1 MLIASFCAQFFVS
14 LLTRNSK
21 NGNNNKLKVRAR
33 ASENNMPD
41 TLKRCSAASENR
53 LHFIGKD
60 APLYPQSR
68 PHNRT
73 MEPVFGLFGISFPMP
88 RSIFFDEM
96 LGGFILFPYLCT
108 NMIAGRY
115 INPYTDYGFK
125 YLFGTEPNK
134 DITLELVNALL
145 QGKEVIKSLTLLP
158 AEQLGDTEEDR
169 RSVFDV
175 YCENEKGDKIII
187 EMQKADQPWFKD
199 RSVYYSSFPIRS
211 QGEKGKWLFGLK
223 AVYTIGIL
231 NFVFDDDKDDTEY
244 YHHIVQLMDVE
255 KKEVF
260 YDKLTYIYLEMPKFK
275 KTEDELVTMAD
286 KWLYALKYLPE
297 LLERPKALQE
307 RIFSKFF
314 EVAEVAAL
322 SKEEYAK
329 YWESEK
335 IFYDNVGAFMAAEA
349 KGLAKGL
356 ARGRVEGRA
365 EGEQS
370 KAIDTARRMKTDG
383 MSVASI
389 AKYTGLAIEIIE
401 SL

>member
-1 MLIASFCAQFFVS
+1 M
-14 LLTRNSK
+14 
-21 NGNNNKLKVRAR
+21 
-33 ASENNMPD
+33 
-41 TLKRCSAASENR
+41 
-53 LHFIGKD
+53 
-60 APLYPQSR
+60 Y
-68 PHNRT
+68 
-73 MEPVFGLFGISFPMP
+73 
-88 RSIFFDEM
+88 
-96 LGGFILFPYLCT
+96 
-108 NMIAGRY
+108 AGRY

-125 YLFGTEPNK
+125 RLFGTEPNK

-158 AEQLGDTEEDR
+158 AEQLGDTEDDR
-169 RSVFDV
+169 RSVFDI

-223 AVYTIGIL
+223 AIYTIGIL
-231 NFVFDDDKDDTEY
+231 NFVFDDDKDDKEY

-275 KTEDELVTMAD
+275 KTEDELETMAD

-314 EVAEVAAL
+314 EVAEVAGL

-335 IFYDNVGAFMAAEA
+335 IFYDNIGAFMAAEA
-349 KGLAKGL
+349 KGRAEGRAKGKAEGL
-356 ARGRVEGRA
+356 AEGRA
-365 EGEQS
+365 EGRAEGI
-370 KAIDTARRMKTDG
+370 KATARNLKQMGLPAADIVK
-383 MSVASI
+383 A
-389 AKYTGLAIEIIE
+389 TGLAAEEIEK
-401 SL
+401 L

>member
-1 MLIASFCAQFFVS
+1 MQKQEVKKKGD
-14 LLTRNSK
+14 RN
-21 NGNNNKLKVRAR
+21 L
-33 ASENNMPD
+33 E
-41 TLKRCSAASENR
+41 T
-53 LHFIGKD
+53 
-60 APLYPQSR
+60 
-68 PHNRT
+68 
-73 MEPVFGLFGISFPMP
+73 
-88 RSIFFDEM
+88 
-96 LGGFILFPYLCT
+96 
-108 NMIAGRY
+108 GRY

-145 QGKEVIKSLTLLP
+145 QGREVIQSLTLLP
-158 AEQLGDTEEDR
+158 TEQLGDTEEDR
-169 RSVFDV
+169 RSVFDI

-244 YHHIVQLMDVE
+244 YHHVVQLMDIK

-275 KTEDELVTMAD
+275 KTEDELETMTD

-335 IFYDNVGAFMAAEA
+335 IYYDNVGAFMAAEA
-349 KGLAKGL
+349 KGRAKGL
-356 ARGRVEGRA
+356 AEGEAKGRA
-365 EGEQS
+365 EERM
-370 KAIDTARRMKTDG
+370 ANARSLKENGVPVD
-383 MSVASI
+383 VI
-389 AKYTGLAIEIIE
+389 AKSLGLNPDEIEA
-401 SL
+401 L

>member
-1 MLIASFCAQFFVS
+1 MQKQEVKKKGD
-14 LLTRNSK
+14 SK
-21 NGNNNKLKVRAR
+21 
-33 ASENNMPD
+33 MD
-41 TLKRCSAASENR
+41 
-53 LHFIGKD
+53 
-60 APLYPQSR
+60 
-68 PHNRT
+68 
-73 MEPVFGLFGISFPMP
+73 
-88 RSIFFDEM
+88 
-96 LGGFILFPYLCT
+96 
-108 NMIAGRY
+108 AGRY

-145 QGKEVIKSLTLLP
+145 QGREVIQSLTLLP
-158 AEQLGDTEEDR
+158 TEQLGDTEEDR
-169 RSVFDV
+169 RSVFDI

-244 YHHIVQLMDVE
+244 YHHVVQLMDIK

-275 KTEDELVTMAD
+275 KTEDELETMTD

-297 LLERPKALQE
+297 LLERPQALQE

-335 IFYDNVGAFMAAEA
+335 IYYDNVGAFMAAEA
-349 KGLAKGL
+349 KGRAEGEAKGR
-356 ARGRVEGRA
+356 AEGRA
-365 EGEQS
+365 EERM
-370 KAIDTARRMKTDG
+370 ANARSLKENGVPVD
-383 MSVASI
+383 VI
-389 AKYTGLAIEIIE
+389 AKSLGLNPDEIEA
-401 SL
+401 L